1 MNTSEPEGWS
11 FSNTKFKIY
20 ESGLSSSDDSSDDED
35 LFSKT
40 KSIKKK
46 NLKKWSRRRNSY
58 PNNFPRVLYIMSS
71 VTSALRTVD
80 IVTQELQTQ
89 TLNSIVGGFS
99 FAAAMSWMD
108 FIRWSITQIVK
119 VPKNGGTQY
128 ALTAVLTSLLSV
140 IVFMVISRINKNV
153 KKPAQPVYAI
163 TR

>member
-1 MNTSEPEGWS
+1 
-11 FSNTKFKIY
+11 
-20 ESGLSSSDDSSDDED
+20 
-35 LFSKT
+35 
-40 KSIKKK
+40 
-46 NLKKWSRRRNSY
+46 
-58 PNNFPRVLYIMSS
+58 MSS

-140 IVFMVISRINKNV
+140 IVSMVISRINKDV

>member
-1 MNTSEPEGWS
+1 MSAVTAA
-11 FSNTKFKIY
+11 
-20 ESGLSSSDDSSDDED
+20 
-35 LFSKT
+35 
-40 KSIKKK
+40 
-46 NLKKWSRRRNSY
+46 LK
-58 PNNFPRVLYIMSS
+58 
-71 VTSALRTVD
+71 TVD

-108 FIRWSITQIVK
+108 FIRWAITQIVR

-128 ALTAVLTSLLSV
+128 ALTAVLTSLLSI
-140 IVFMVISRINKNV
+140 IVFMVISRINGRV